1 MNYYED
7 IIAQIKQ
14 AIIDKKYENANVLI
28 NEELSMPYIPLE
40 IEDQLHELK
49 AQVKLCN
56 NTQEF
61 TPLTKQQLESALLN
75 CGYDQ
80 QAQAVE
86 SLNVSNA
93 RLYIHLIQQALL
105 SDSVDQEVKV
115 GLVHVLKD
123 QVIDGIYEFK
133 LNGNL
138 LSFNL
143 NEVVDYL
150 QDNQVMTSFDRY
162 IDSIV
167 DDNPSFNQLVKQMVF
182 DCLIHL
188 FPIQVVGVSDYAL
201 VLNQVFLTAIKA
213 ANVENNT
220 YLNRLN
226 QLIESINRK
235 NV

>member
-40 IEDQLHELK
+40 IEDQLHKLK

-75 CGYDQ
+75 GSYDQ

-150 QDNQVMTSFDRY
+150 QDIQVMTSFDRY

>member
-49 AQVKLCN
+49 SQVKLCN

-75 CGYDQ
+75 GSYDQ

-123 QVIDGIYEFK
+123 QAIDGIYEFK